1 VNIKRI
7 AELAGVSKASVSRV
21 LNNHPSVSPELR
33 TAVESVVRQ
42 EGYEPNAVARAL
54 ARRRTGNIAL
64 VIPRPARFAF
74 GHSFLTEV
82 MRGVG
87 AALEAEALGL
97 QIITSAG
104 PASLSAIHRDGSC
117 DGVVF
122 AGIWADDPL
131 ARHLDDA
138 VVPVVCVGRPS
149 PQLAVP
155 FVTMDDEDGAYAA
168 TRHLLAKGHRR
179 LAMIN
184 GPASTWSVNRRHGFA
199 RALAEAGL
207 NPAEASVLDGEFST
221 ESGRSL
227 LQRLLGLPA
236 RPTGVFLASDI
247 MAYGAL
253 AAARQ
258 AGLPVPADL
267 AIVGFD
273 NFPFSGL
280 TEPPLTTVDAHAY
293 QLGFQA
299 ATILLQEIR
308 GEAPAEAQVTL
319 PMTLVVRGSS

>member
-1 VNIKRI
+1 MNIKRI

-33 TAVESVVRQ
+33 AAVETVVRQ

-64 VIPRPARFAF
+64 VIPRPAQFAF
-74 GHSFLTEV
+74 GHAFLTEV

-87 AALEAEALGL
+87 AALEAQSLGL

-104 PASLSAIHRDGSC
+104 PASLSAIHRDRSC
-117 DGVVF
+117 DGIVF

-138 VVPVVCVGRPS
+138 VVPVVVVGRPS

-155 FVTMDDEDGAYAA
+155 FVTMDDEEGAYAA
-168 TRHLLAKGHRR
+168 TRHLLARGHRR
-179 LAMIN
+179 LALVN
-184 GPASTWSVNRRHGFA
+184 GPASMWSVNRRRGFQ
-199 RALAEAGL
+199 RALLEAGL
-207 NPAEASVLDGEFST
+207 AFDRSLALDGEFSSD
-221 ESGRSL
+221 SG
-227 LQRLLGLPA
+227 QRLMAKLLARPE
-236 RPTGVFLASDI
+236 RPTGVFLASDV

-258 AGLPVPADL
+258 TGLSVPGDL
-267 AIVGFD
+267 AVAGFD
-273 NFPFSGL
+273 NFPFSAL
-280 TEPPLTTVDAHAY
+280 TEPPLTTVDAHAFT
-293 QLGFQA
+293 LGFRA
-299 ATILLQEIR
+299 AGLLLAALR
-308 GEAPAEAQVTL
+308 GETPVESQITL
-319 PMTLVVRGSS
+319 PMTLVVRSST